1 VTLTAAVV
9 VAAGVAKSAPGAQ
22 IGAPEVR
29 ILREWLLALGIGM
42 LAASSLQAAPARFA
56 HPTSA
61 APDLSGLWTN
71 ASYTKLERPREFST
85 LIVDGEAA
93 RAYEA
98 KLASHHGVP
107 SNPAV
112 DTVGQADSEYLDSG
126 DGLARIGGQLRSS
139 WIVDPADG
147 RLPYT
152 AEARRRLATAD
163 STDNPEQR
171 PGFERCVV
179 SPGSV
184 PPMLSS
190 NDDNL
195 FQFVQT
201 AHYLAIVAEKD
212 HDVRIIPL
220 GHRADPAPRGAE
232 PASWSGNSV
241 GRWEGRTL
249 VVETTGFRADAD
261 RWPFLYQS
269 RGARVVERFTRSALG
284 ELLYDVT
291 VDDPATFTRPW
302 RAEMLFRATK
312 GPLLEYACHEGNR
325 SIVNILAGARRAD
338 AARPAS

>member
-1 VTLTAAVV
+1 
-9 VAAGVAKSAPGAQ
+9 
-22 IGAPEVR
+22 
-29 ILREWLLALGIGM
+29 LRERHLALVIGV
-42 LAASSLQAAPARFA
+42 LAASALQAAPARVA
-56 HPTSA
+56 HPTSG

-71 ASYTKLERPREFST
+71 ASYTRLERPGEFST
-85 LIVDGEAA
+85 LIIGGEAA

-107 SNPAV
+107 SNPAF

-126 DGLARIGGQLRSS
+126 DGLARIAGQLRSS

-152 AEARRRLATAD
+152 AEARRRLAAAD
-163 STDNPEQR
+163 SADNPEQR

-195 FQFVQT
+195 FRFVQT
-201 AHYLAIVAEKD
+201 PDHLAIVAEKY
-212 HDVRIIPL
+212 HDVRIIPF
-220 GHRADPAPRGAE
+220 GHGAEPAPGGAG

-249 VVETTGFRADAD
+249 VVETRGFRADAD
-261 RWPFLYQS
+261 RRPFLYQS
-269 RGARVVERFTRSALG
+269 RGARVVERFTRSAPG

-302 RAEMLFRATK
+302 RAEVLFRATK
-312 GPLLEYACHEGNR
+312 GPLFENACHEGNR
-325 SIVNILAGARRAD
+325 SIVNILAGARYAD
-338 AARPAS
+338 TVHPPSEPR